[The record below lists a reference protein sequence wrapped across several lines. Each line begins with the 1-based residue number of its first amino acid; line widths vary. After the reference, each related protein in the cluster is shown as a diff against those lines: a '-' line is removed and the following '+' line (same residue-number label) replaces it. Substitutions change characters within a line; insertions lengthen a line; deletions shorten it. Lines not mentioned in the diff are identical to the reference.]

1 MNLKNERRDPTI
13 IENGTSA
20 IFKSQ
25 FMYYITITHIMSSV
39 VCVCV
44 DMCTRVLGG
53 GFESANGLKVG
64 YTSKIET
71 LKKAELNHKNHNIIW
86 FLSFLTLINSF
97 SNFSLSFKLVF
108 VFSLCL

>member
-53 GFESANGLKVG
+53 GGVRISKWFESRLHV
-64 YTSKIET
+64 
-71 LKKAELNHKNHNIIW
+71 KNWNPEEGGI
-86 FLSFLTLINSF
+86 
-97 SNFSLSFKLVF
+97 KPQKP
-108 VFSLCL
+108 